1 MNPLAAGRAGCAAAA
16 NPLAAGR
23 VVRSVVRSVVLTI
36 PAGALYGFSIGCSK
50 NLLYAARSAVKV
62 PMLLLGTALLCAIA
76 YQLLARW
83 CGLVLPMV
91 VVQRLSLS
99 LFQALAVLLASLSP
113 VSLFLGLTM
122 QRPTGV
128 DLGGYPGFV
137 GLNML
142 MLAVAGTVALV
153 VQARRL
159 LGLERAIRRRA
170 QVVVALWLVLSL
182 LVGGQLAFYLR
193 PFFGIASLTGEPPFW
208 LGDEPTATG
217 ARNFY
222 EVVWQF
228 LRGVSLPER
237 AGR

>member
-1 MNPLAAGRAGCAAAA
+1 MNPLAGGRAGCATAT
-16 NPLAAGR
+16 NPLAEVRLA
-23 VVRSVVRSVVLTI
+23 RSVALMI
-36 PAGALYGFSIGCSK
+36 AAGALYGFSIGCSK
-50 NLLYAARSAVKV
+50 NLLYAGRSAVKV

-113 VSLFLGLTM
+113 VSLFLGLSM
-122 QRPTGV
+122 VRPSGR

-137 GLNML
+137 GVNML
-142 MLAVAGTVALV
+142 MLAVAGTVALL

-159 LGLERAIRRRA
+159 FDLERTMRRKA
-170 QVVVALWLVLSL
+170 QAVVGLWMVLSL

-228 LRGVSLPER
+228 LQGVSLPER
-237 AGR
+237 TGR